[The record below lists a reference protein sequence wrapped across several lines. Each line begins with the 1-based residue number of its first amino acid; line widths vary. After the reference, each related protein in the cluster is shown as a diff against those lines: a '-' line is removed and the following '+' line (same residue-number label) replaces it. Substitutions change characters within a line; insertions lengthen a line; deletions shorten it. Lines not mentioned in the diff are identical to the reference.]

1 MTIRGAMRRLARPA
15 VPEPLTIVWYTRPQR
30 LRDVLG
36 LPIGDGTAQIM
47 KLIIARQ
54 RVGRAFVP

>member
-1 MTIRGAMRRLARPA
+1 MRRLARPA